1 MFLYR
6 LVPRKANTQMNN
18 NLLFI
23 WSFQNNVSVFLIKM
37 QWIIFNTD
45 QLEVCVENVNHWV
58 RASFY
63 LFMLKNAE
71 SMCNVN
77 LCSFNV
83 SESLLHKRQW
93 RGNALKPPWYCGWTF
108 DNIDDKT
115 IANMWFMKIF
125 HSWRQ
130 FENSDTEVFK
140 TDFRGCPKTEERS
153 MLVQL

>member
-1 MFLYR
+1 MIIIVSEQCKGIFYR
-6 LVPRKANTQMNN
+6 HRHLPSENIYIYSIIINIEILLRSVQNGLHKYIVTRKCIWYVYILGPSLC
-18 NLLFI
+18 NL
-23 WSFQNNVSVFLIKM
+23 M
-37 QWIIFNTD
+37 
-45 QLEVCVENVNHWV
+45 
-58 RASFY
+58 
-63 LFMLKNAE
+63 E

-108 DNIDDKT
+108 DNIGDKI
-115 IANMWFMKIF
+115 IANMWFTKIF